1 MEGCLAQKEIK
12 EAKARCQRPSHIFP
26 VLEDEDVR
34 FLVNNTSFTESDIRE
49 WWREFIMDCPQ
60 GILTKDK
67 VDAECHDAHP
77 QVLDMLLFILPKE
90 NGHIVADL
98 IFTAFDRLVAPQ
110 FHKSQS
116 QFHGVKPLQGPEWP
130 D

>member
-1 MEGCLAQKEIK
+1 M
-12 EAKARCQRPSHIFP
+12 
-26 VLEDEDVR
+26 R
-34 FLVNNTSFTESDIRE
+34 FLVNNTSFTESDVRE

-67 VDAECHDAHP
+67 VEQNAITSHC

-98 IFTAFDRLVAPQ
+98 IFSAFDRLVAP
-110 FHKSQS
+110 HLCK
-116 QFHGVKPLQGPEWP
+116 
-130 D
+130 